1 MAQFLVPQRS
11 SLTRREGTL
20 EEQFPPSHP
29 VRFVWRILES
39 FDFSLLEKVYDS
51 TFGGPGR
58 PPYHP
63 RLLAALWIYGMTE
76 GFQTAASIAEACTI
90 RDDFR
95 WLAGG
100 LTPCDQTFLN
110 FVSLAQEPLLGIWVE
125 MLKAMHQAGHIDLSA
140 LAEDG
145 TKLRANVSIRTFHT
159 VDEIAPIIEGLKAEL
174 ARKIQEIVPPE
185 TAKRHRTQ
193 IRSLETR
200 LERARKASQEAQLPP
215 ADPPPSPPPLLPPS
229 CKPSVPNEVGRPARG
244 AASKRSFQR
253 EDFRYDPGRDIMLCP
268 QGEELHFVGVYP
280 GNKGKGPDLDYRVYE
295 RYDCSACALK
305 SKCTNGE
312 GRRLKIP
319 VTKAATAS
327 GSPPSMPPALQE
339 VTVPSDPSSAPRAKG
354 ESKDPKAPKASITD
368 PEARLM
374 MGGGSQKRIEP
385 SYNADLTVTRHG
397 VIVSQFL
404 SNATTD
410 HDHLKKAL
418 PFVVATLGR
427 PDAWTGDTHYA
438 TYANL
443 FLTDQAGVTLYAPMK
458 SLEREEGGKFTVAD
472 FRHDPQKD
480 VLVCPG
486 GRELYKMGQYGEDKE
501 HPYDVYRRGDC
512 SDCALKAR
520 CTDRKDRLVG
530 IGIAHNLLPALEKR
544 MNEFGERLQRFRRQT
559 VEPANSHL
567 KQHGLGRLHV
577 RGLSRCG
584 VVLTLA
590 CIAHNLMKW
599 KAREAARALKRAS

>member
-11 SLTRREGTL
+11 ILTRREGSL
-20 EEQFPPSHP
+20 EEHLSPSHP
-29 VRFVWRILES
+29 VRFVWKILES
-39 FDFSLLEKVYDS
+39 FDFSLLEKLYDS
-51 TFGGPGR
+51 IEGGPGR

-63 RLLAALWIYGMTE
+63 RLLAALWIYGMIE
-76 GFQTAASIAEACTI
+76 GLQTAAAIAKACTN
-90 RDDFR
+90 RDEFR

-110 FVSLAQEPLLGIWVE
+110 FVSLAQEPLLRVWVE

-159 VDEIAPIIEGLKAEL
+159 ADEIAPIIEELKAQL
-174 ARKIQEIVPPE
+174 AKKLQEIVPPE
-185 TAKRHRTQ
+185 TAKRHRAQ

-200 LERARKASQEAQLPP
+200 LERTRKASQEAQPPKPP
-215 ADPPPSPPPLLPPS
+215 AISEPPISPPP
-229 CKPSVPNEVGRPARG
+229 CEPSVPNEIGRPPKAEAKPGNFR
-244 AASKRSFQR
+244 R
-253 EDFRYDPGRDIMLCP
+253 EDFRYDPSRDVMLCP
-268 QGEELHFVGVYP
+268 QGEELRCMGVHP
-280 GNKGKGPDLDYRVYE
+280 GTKKLDYRLYE
-295 RYDCSACALK
+295 RYDCSGCPLK
-305 SKCTNGE
+305 SQCTNGK
-312 GRRLKIP
+312 GRRLKVA
-319 VTKAATAS
+319 VTKAIA
-327 GSPPSMPPALQE
+327 PPQSQPSKPPTSKE
-339 VTVPSDPSSAPRAKG
+339 VTVPGDSSPAPRAKK
-354 ESKDPKAPKASITD
+354 ESQDPKAPKASITD

-404 SNATTD
+404 TNATTD
-410 HDHLKKAL
+410 HDHLQKAL

-438 TYANL
+438 TYTNL
-443 FLTDQAGVTLYAPMK
+443 LFTDQAGVTLYAPMK
-458 SLEREEGGKFTVAD
+458 SLEREEGGKFTGAD

-486 GRELYKMGQYGEDKE
+486 GKELYKMGHYGEEKE
-501 HPYDVYRRGDC
+501 RPYDVYRRGDC

-520 CTDRKDRLVG
+520 CTDRKDRLVWVSK
-530 IGIAHNLLPALEKR
+530 AHNLLPALEKR
-544 MNEFGERLQRFRRQT
+544 MNEFGEKLQRFRRQT

-584 VVLTLA
+584 VMLTLA

-599 KAREAARALKRAS
+599 RAREAARALKRAS

>member
-1 MAQFLVPQRS
+1 MAQFLVPKRS
-11 SLTRREGTL
+11 ILTRREGTL
-20 EEQFPPSHP
+20 EEHLPPSHP

-39 FDFSLLEKVYDS
+39 FDFSLLEKLYDS
-51 TFGGPGR
+51 TYGGPGR

-63 RLLAALWIYGMTE
+63 RLLAAVWIYGMIE
-76 GFQTAASIAEACTI
+76 GLQTAAAIAKACTN
-90 RDDFR
+90 RDEFR

-110 FVSLAQEPLLGIWVE
+110 FVSLAQEPLLGVWVE

-159 VDEIAPIIEGLKAEL
+159 ADEIAPILEELKAQL
-174 ARKIQEIVPPE
+174 ARKLQEIVPPE
-185 TAKRHRTQ
+185 TAKRHLAQ

-200 LERARKASQEAQLPP
+200 LERTQKALQEAQLPNPP
-215 ADPPPSPPPLLPPS
+215 ASSEPPVLPPPRA
-229 CKPSVPNEVGRPARG
+229 PSVPNEVRRPAKAEAMPGNFR
-244 AASKRSFQR
+244 RD
-253 EDFRYDPGRDIMLCP
+253 DFRYDPQRDVMLCP
-268 QGEELHFVGVYP
+268 QGEELRFMGVHSHQRDKRR
-280 GNKGKGPDLDYRVYE
+280 GLDYRRYE
-295 RYDCSACALK
+295 RYDCSGCPLK
-305 SKCTNGE
+305 SKCTNGK
-312 GRRLKIP
+312 GRTLSVPIS
-319 VTKAATAS
+319 KAAAAS
-327 GSPPSMPPALQE
+327 ASQSSIAPTPQE
-339 VTVPSDPSSAPRAKG
+339 ATVPTDPLSAPT
-354 ESKDPKAPKASITD
+354 SKKEPKDTKAPKASITD

-404 SNATTD
+404 TNATTD

-418 PFVVATLGR
+418 PFVVETLGH

-443 FLTDQAGVTLYAPMK
+443 LLTDQAGVTLYAPMK
-458 SLEREEGGKFTVAD
+458 SLEREEGGKFTAAD
-472 FRHDPQKD
+472 FPRDPAKD

-486 GRELYKMGQYGEDKE
+486 GRELYKMGRYREKE
-501 HPYDVYRRGDC
+501 GNPYDMYRRGDC

-520 CTDRKDRLVG
+520 CTNGKGRLVCVG
-530 IGIAHNLLPALEKR
+530 TAHHLLPALEKR
-544 MNEFGERLQRFRRQT
+544 MKELGERLQSFRRQT
-559 VEPANSHL
+559 VEPANSHI

-577 RGLSRCG
+577 RGLARCG